1 MGNTVEQ
8 QVTGKIGVLRRLYY
22 WVLEWADTPYGPAA
36 LVILA
41 FAEAS
46 FFPIPPDVLLM
57 ALALGEPKKSFRYA
71 LLATIGSVT
80 GGMLG
85 YYIGYKLMDTI
96 GVKILTF
103 YGAME
108 KFEYLRHLY
117 NEYNA
122 WFLAIAGFT
131 PIPYKVFT
139 IASGA
144 FHSPLLMF
152 VVVSALSRAAR
163 FYLVALFFYFFGE
176 KARDF
181 IERYFNLLTIL
192 FVVLLVGGFFVI
204 KYLIR

>member
-8 QVTGKIGVLRRLYY
+8 EIAGKIGILRRLYY
-22 WVLEWADTPYGPAA
+22 WVLSWADTPYGPAA

-46 FFPIPPDVLLM
+46 FFPVPPDVLLM
-57 ALALGEPKKSFRYA
+57 ALALGEPKKAFRYA
-71 LLATIGSVT
+71 FLSTAGSVT

-85 YYIGYKLMDTI
+85 YYIGFKLMDSV

-108 KFEYLRHLY
+108 KFEYLRQLY
-117 NEYNA
+117 NQYNV
-122 WFLAIAGFT
+122 WFLAVAGFT

-144 FHSPLLMF
+144 FHSPLLPF
-152 VVVSALSRAAR
+152 IVVSALSRAAR
-163 FYLVALFFYFFGE
+163 FYLVSLFFYFFGE
-176 KARDF
+176 GARHF
-181 IERYFNLLTIL
+181 IEKYFNLLTIL
-192 FVVLLVGGFFVI
+192 FVLLLIGGFFVV

>member
-1 MGNTVEQ
+1 MGNTAEQ
-8 QVTGKIGVLRRLYY
+8 EVTEKIGIIRRLYH
-22 WVLEWADTPYGPAA
+22 WVLGWADTPYGPAA
-36 LVILA
+36 LVLLA

-71 LLATIGSVT
+71 FLSTVGSVT

-85 YYIGYKLMDTI
+85 YYIGFKLMNTVGI
-96 GVKILTF
+96 KILTF

-117 NEYNA
+117 NQYNV
-122 WFLAIAGFT
+122 WFLAVAGFT

-144 FHSPLLMF
+144 FHSPFFLF

-163 FYLVALFFYFFGE
+163 FYLVSLFFYFFGE
-176 KARDF
+176 EARDF
-181 IERYFNLLTIL
+181 IEKYFNILTII
-192 FVVLLVGGFFVI
+192 FMILLVGGFFVI